1 MCSRELSGNV
11 CRINDLLHQPAIYP
25 HPTLSASKTIMNHQR
40 AIALPC
46 VFILLVSF
54 AAFSAFVHAQE
65 QEPQH
70 EIKQAEKRVQLAFR
84 DQEWLPALKWL
95 AAEQD
100 LNLDWQSLP
109 EGTFNL
115 HSTQDY
121 RVEEAEDL
129 INLQLLGRGFT
140 LLRRGEVLRVVPLK
154 DIDVTLVPHVEAD
167 LLETSQPHQFV
178 RVSFALEWMI
188 ADEAAKEFLPLMSP
202 FGKLFP
208 MASSNRLEA
217 MDAVVN
223 LREVFRL
230 LSRAEK
236 DEGRRERI
244 AEFHL
249 KHRKAEEVASKVRQL
264 VGLSPDSSTISSG
277 VQTQLDIEQA
287 RFKVE
292 AVKQM
297 GTSAKELLTDKK
309 PSIFI
314 TVNDKENSILV
325 NAPPNK
331 IEIVRQAIDA
341 MDKPLPPAASTWET
355 IGKVKVHE
363 VAGFDPDTVAKLLL
377 SLQERGNLAKETRI
391 QHEAAYNRL
400 IVFASPEDH
409 LTISQVVDSFRA
421 EKRSASVL
429 QLVSLEPVYAAKS
442 VQLVLKPIERPS
454 SAPGVASDGKF
465 QIEADPDHRRLL
477 LWATPDEV
485 TEVREFLIR
494 LGESFSQSVATSQM
508 HILQLNGGT
517 IDEVSGRMQELW
529 QDVSDAPLIIEGK
542 EGPEATN
549 TKPIQ
554 SSQPASDSSSVVPA
568 VSIAVPSDRTK
579 LVSKREMATPS
590 NVNASSNTSDKPPV
604 RIIEGENGEVI
615 ILSRDP
621 VAAESAKRLLQQLTP
636 SSNNLRVI
644 SLKHAQALSVKL
656 QLDAMLLHTMSQSTS
671 KLSTT
676 VPLKIDI
683 DYRTN
688 RLLIQNAN
696 ARQMELVEQMIPV
709 IDQPNADSDR
719 LTRVHRVYRFQH
731 RRVNDVVDA
740 VREVYRD
747 LLSVNDRVLSAT
759 VSGRSTSYNE
769 NLAATANNPEYQG
782 LMALGVDREANAMII
797 SAPNYLADDVVSLV
811 ELMDTAV
818 DSGAMA
824 VVPFTM
830 KPTDTKT
837 QEAISKLLLRQRK

>member
-1 MCSRELSGNV
+1 M
-11 CRINDLLHQPAIYP
+11 IN
-25 HPTLSASKTIMNHQR
+25 QR
-40 AIALPC
+40 AFALLCSSVLLIA
-46 VFILLVSF
+46 IASQQGR
-54 AAFSAFVHAQE
+54 AQSQDPLASPE
-65 QEPQH
+65 TSQP
-70 EIKQAEKRVQLAFR
+70 KVAVAKNVQLAFR
-84 DQEWLPALKWL
+84 EQEWLPALQWL
-95 AAEQD
+95 AAEQE
-100 LNLDWQSLP
+100 LNLDWQTLP

-121 RVEEAEDL
+121 SLEEAEDL

-167 LLETSQPHQFV
+167 LLESSQPHQFV
-178 RVSFALEWMI
+178 RVSFPLEWMI

-223 LREVFRL
+223 LREVHRL

-264 VGLSPDSSTISSG
+264 VGLSPDTTSASSG

-297 GTSAKELLTDKK
+297 GPSAKELLTDKK

-363 VAGFDPDTVAKLLL
+363 VAGFDPDTVAKLLT

-429 QLVSLEPVYAAKS
+429 QLVSLDPVYAAKS
-442 VQLVLKPIERPS
+442 IQLVLKSPERPS

-494 LGESFSQSVATSQM
+494 LGESFSQSLATSQM
-508 HILQLNGGT
+508 HILQLNGGS
-517 IDEVSGRMQELW
+517 ID
-529 QDVSDAPLIIEGK
+529 DVSERMKALWSDMSDSPLIIEEK
-542 EGPEATN
+542 NPQDDSDS
-549 TKPIQ
+549 KPIQ
-554 SSQPASDSSSVVPA
+554 TTQPAPLAPAVVPA
-568 VSIAVPSDRTK
+568 VSIASPSDGTK
-579 LVSKREMATPS
+579 LISKLEVATANNS
-590 NVNASSNTSDKPPV
+590 TASGGKLSGSDEPAVRSGKAPV
-604 RIIEGENGEVI
+604 RIVEGENGEVI

-621 VAAESAKRLLQQLTP
+621 AAAESAKRLLQQLTP

-644 SLKHAQALSVKL
+644 SLKHAQAMSVKV
-656 QLDAMLLHTMSQSTS
+656 QLEAMLLHTMTQSTS
-671 KLSTT
+671 KLSTSL
-676 VPLKIDI
+676 PLKIDV
-683 DYRTN
+683 DSRTN

-696 ARQMELVEQMIPV
+696 SRQIELVEQLVPV
-709 IDQPNADSDR
+709 IDQPNSDSDR
-719 LTRVHRVYRFQH
+719 LTRVHRVYRFQN
-731 RRVNDVVDA
+731 RRANDVVDA
-740 VREVYRD
+740 VKEVYRD
-747 LLSVNDRVLSAT
+747 LLSVNDRVLSASAT
-759 VSGRSTSYNE
+759 GRSNSYNE
-769 NLAATANNPEYQG
+769 NLAASANNPEYQG

-797 SAPNYLADDVVSLV
+797 SAPTYLVDDIIALM
-811 ELMDTAV
+811 ELMDTPI

-830 KPTDTKT
+830 KATDTKT
-837 QEAISKLLLRQRK
+837 QEAISRLLLRQKK

>member
-1 MCSRELSGNV
+1 
-11 CRINDLLHQPAIYP
+11 
-25 HPTLSASKTIMNHQR
+25 
-40 AIALPC
+40 
-46 VFILLVSF
+46 
-54 AAFSAFVHAQE
+54 
-65 QEPQH
+65 
-70 EIKQAEKRVQLAFR
+70 
-84 DQEWLPALKWL
+84 
-95 AAEQD
+95 
-100 LNLDWQSLP
+100 
-109 EGTFNL
+109 
-115 HSTQDY
+115 
-121 RVEEAEDL
+121 
-129 INLQLLGRGFT
+129 LLGRGFT

-167 LLETSQPHQFV
+167 LLESSQPHQFV
-178 RVSFALEWMI
+178 RVSFPLEWMI

-223 LREVFRL
+223 LLEVHRL

-264 VGLSPDSSTISSG
+264 VGLSPDSTSASSG

-297 GTSAKELLTDKK
+297 GPSAKELLTDKK

-341 MDKPLPPAASTWET
+341 MDKPLPPAVSTWET

-363 VAGFDPDTVAKLLL
+363 VAGFDPDTVSKLLT

-429 QLVSLEPVYAAKS
+429 QLVSLDPVYAAKS
-442 VQLVLKPIERPS
+442 IQLVLKSPERPS

-494 LGESFSQSVATSQM
+494 LGESFSQSLATSQM
-508 HILQLNGGT
+508 HILQLNGGS
-517 IDEVSGRMQELW
+517 ID
-529 QDVSDAPLIIEGK
+529 DVSERMKALWSDMSDSPLIIEEK
-542 EGPEATN
+542 N
-549 TKPIQ
+549 SQDDSDSKPIQ
-554 SSQPASDSSSVVPA
+554 TTQPTPPSPAVVPA
-568 VSIAVPSDRTK
+568 VSIAAPTDGTK
-579 LVSKREMATPS
+579 LISKLKVATS
-590 NVNASSNTSDKPPV
+590 TKSTASDGKISGSDEPALRSGKAPV
-604 RIIEGENGEVI
+604 RIVEGENGEVI

-636 SSNNLRVI
+636 SSNSLRVI
-644 SLKHAQALSVKL
+644 SLKHAQAMSAKT
-656 QLDAMLLHTMSQSTS
+656 QLEAMLLHTMTQSTS
-671 KLSTT
+671 KLSTSL
-676 VPLKIDI
+676 PLKIDV
-683 DYRTN
+683 DSRTN
-688 RLLIQNAN
+688 RLLIQNATS
-696 ARQMELVEQMIPV
+696 RQMELVEQLVPV
-709 IDQPNADSDR
+709 IDQPNSDSDR
-719 LTRVHRVYRFQH
+719 LTRVHRVYRFQN
-731 RRVNDVVDA
+731 RRANDVVDA
-740 VREVYRD
+740 VKEVYRD
-747 LLSVNDRVLSAT
+747 LLSVNDRVLSASAT
-759 VSGRSTSYNE
+759 GRSTSYNE
-769 NLAATANNPEYQG
+769 NLAASANNPEYQG

-797 SAPNYLADDVVSLV
+797 SAPSYLVDDVIALM
-811 ELMDTAV
+811 ELMDTPN

-830 KPTDTKT
+830 KATDTKT
-837 QEAISKLLLRQRK
+837 QEAISRLLLRQKK

>member
-1 MCSRELSGNV
+1 MINQRAFALLCSSV
-11 CRINDLLHQPAIYP
+11 LLIAIASHRGRAQSQDP
-25 HPTLSASKTIMNHQR
+25 SASPETSQPKVAVAKN
-40 AIALPC
+40 
-46 VFILLVSF
+46 
-54 AAFSAFVHAQE
+54 
-65 QEPQH
+65 
-70 EIKQAEKRVQLAFR
+70 VQLAFR
-84 DQEWLPALKWL
+84 DQEWLPALQWL
-95 AAEQD
+95 AAERE
-100 LNLDWQSLP
+100 LNLDWQTLP

-115 HSTQDY
+115 HSSQDY
-121 RVEEAEDL
+121 SLEEAEDL

-167 LLETSQPHQFV
+167 LLESSQSHQFV
-178 RVSFALEWMI
+178 RVSFPLEWMI

-223 LREVFRL
+223 LREVHRL
-230 LSRAEK
+230 LTRAEK

-244 AEFHL
+244 AEFIL
-249 KHRKAEEVASKVRQL
+249 KHRKAEDVASKVRQL
-264 VGLSPDSSTISSG
+264 VGLSPDSTSASSG

-297 GTSAKELLTDKK
+297 GPSAKELLTDKK

-363 VAGFDPDTVAKLLL
+363 VAGFDPDTVSKLLT

-429 QLVSLEPVYAAKS
+429 QLVSLDPVYAAKS
-442 VQLVLKPIERPS
+442 IQLVLKSPERPS

-494 LGESFSQSVATSQM
+494 LGESFSQSLATSQM
-508 HILQLNGGT
+508 HILQLNGGS
-517 IDEVSGRMQELW
+517 ID
-529 QDVSDAPLIIEGK
+529 DVSERMKALWSDMSDSPLIIEEK
-542 EGPEATN
+542 N
-549 TKPIQ
+549 SQDDSDSKPIQ
-554 SSQPASDSSSVVPA
+554 TTQPTPLSPAVVPA
-568 VSIAVPSDRTK
+568 VSIATPTDGTK
-579 LVSKREMATPS
+579 LISKLEIATATKS
-590 NVNASSNTSDKPPV
+590 TASDGKLSGSDEPALRSGKAPV
-604 RIIEGENGEVI
+604 RIVEGENGEVI

-636 SSNNLRVI
+636 SSNSLRVI
-644 SLKHAQALSVKL
+644 SLKHAQAMSAKT
-656 QLDAMLLHTMSQSTS
+656 QLEAMLLHTMTQSTS
-671 KLSTT
+671 KLSTSL
-676 VPLKIDI
+676 PLKIDV
-683 DYRTN
+683 DSRTN
-688 RLLIQNAN
+688 RLLIQNATS
-696 ARQMELVEQMIPV
+696 RQMELVEQLVPV
-709 IDQPNADSDR
+709 IDQPNSDSDR
-719 LTRVHRVYRFQH
+719 LTRVHRVYRFQN
-731 RRVNDVVDA
+731 RRANDVVDA
-740 VREVYRD
+740 VKEVYRD
-747 LLSVNDRVLSAT
+747 LLSVNDRVLSASAT
-759 VSGRSTSYNE
+759 GRSTSYNE
-769 NLAATANNPEYQG
+769 NLAASANNPEYQG

-797 SAPNYLADDVVSLV
+797 SAPSYLVDDVIALM
-811 ELMDTAV
+811 ELMDTPN

-830 KPTDTKT
+830 KATDTKT
-837 QEAISKLLLRQRK
+837 QEAISRLLLRQKK

>member
-1 MCSRELSGNV
+1 M
-11 CRINDLLHQPAIYP
+11 IN
-25 HPTLSASKTIMNHQR
+25 QR
-40 AIALPC
+40 AFALLCSSVLLIA
-46 VFILLVSF
+46 IASQQGR
-54 AAFSAFVHAQE
+54 AQSQDPLASPE
-65 QEPQH
+65 TSQP
-70 EIKQAEKRVQLAFR
+70 KVAVAKNVQLAFR
-84 DQEWLPALKWL
+84 EQEWLPALQWL
-95 AAEQD
+95 AAEQE
-100 LNLDWQSLP
+100 LNLDWQTLP

-121 RVEEAEDL
+121 SLEEAEDL

-167 LLETSQPHQFV
+167 LLESSQPHQFV
-178 RVSFALEWMI
+178 RVSFPLEWMI

-223 LREVFRL
+223 LREVHRL

-264 VGLSPDSSTISSG
+264 VGLSPDTTSASSG

-297 GTSAKELLTDKK
+297 GPSAKELLTDKK

-363 VAGFDPDTVAKLLL
+363 VAGFDPDTVAKLLT

-429 QLVSLEPVYAAKS
+429 QLVSLDPVYAAKS
-442 VQLVLKPIERPS
+442 IQLVLKSPERPS

-494 LGESFSQSVATSQM
+494 LGESFSQSLATSQM
-508 HILQLNGGT
+508 HILQLNGGS
-517 IDEVSGRMQELW
+517 ID
-529 QDVSDAPLIIEGK
+529 DVSERMKALWSDMSDSPLIIEEK
-542 EGPEATN
+542 NPQDDSDS
-549 TKPIQ
+549 KPIQ
-554 SSQPASDSSSVVPA
+554 TTQPAPLAPAVVPA
-568 VSIAVPSDRTK
+568 VSIASPSDGTK
-579 LVSKREMATPS
+579 LISKLEVATANNS
-590 NVNASSNTSDKPPV
+590 TASGGKLSGSDEPAVRSGKAPV
-604 RIIEGENGEVI
+604 RIVEGENGEVI

-621 VAAESAKRLLQQLTP
+621 AAAESAKRLLQQLTP

-644 SLKHAQALSVKL
+644 SLKHAQAMSVKV
-656 QLDAMLLHTMSQSTS
+656 QLEAMLLHTMTQSTS
-671 KLSTT
+671 KLSTSL
-676 VPLKIDI
+676 PLKIDV
-683 DYRTN
+683 DSRTN

-696 ARQMELVEQMIPV
+696 SRQIELVEQLVPV
-709 IDQPNADSDR
+709 IDQPNSDSDR
-719 LTRVHRVYRFQH
+719 LTRVHRVYRFQN
-731 RRVNDVVDA
+731 RRANDVVDA
-740 VREVYRD
+740 VKEVYRD
-747 LLSVNDRVLSAT
+747 LLSVNDRVLSASAT
-759 VSGRSTSYNE
+759 GRSNSYNE
-769 NLAATANNPEYQG
+769 NLAASANNPEYQG

-797 SAPNYLADDVVSLV
+797 SAPTYLVDDVIALM
-811 ELMDTAV
+811 ELMDTPI

-830 KPTDTKT
+830 KATDTKT
-837 QEAISKLLLRQRK
+837 QEAISRLLLRQKK

>member
-1 MCSRELSGNV
+1 M
-11 CRINDLLHQPAIYP
+11 
-25 HPTLSASKTIMNHQR
+25 
-40 AIALPC
+40 AIASPLG
-46 VFILLVSF
+46 L
-54 AAFSAFVHAQE
+54 AQP
-65 QEPQH
+65 QEPAALPETSQPQGVVV
-70 EIKQAEKRVQLAFR
+70 KNVQLSFR
-84 DQEWLPALKWL
+84 DQEWLPALQWL
-95 AAEQD
+95 AAEQE
-100 LNLDWQSLP
+100 LNLDWQTLP

-115 HSTQDY
+115 HSSQDFSL
-121 RVEEAEDL
+121 EEAEDL

-167 LLETSQPHQFV
+167 LLESSQPHQFV
-178 RVSFALEWMI
+178 RVSFPLEWMI

-223 LREVFRL
+223 LLEVHRL

-264 VGLSPDSSTISSG
+264 VGLSPDSTSASSG

-297 GTSAKELLTDKK
+297 GPSAKELLTDKK

-341 MDKPLPPAASTWET
+341 MDKPLPPAVSTWET

-363 VAGFDPDTVAKLLL
+363 VAGFDPDTVSKLLT

-429 QLVSLEPVYAAKS
+429 QLVSLDPVYAAKS
-442 VQLVLKPIERPS
+442 IQLVLKSPERPS

-494 LGESFSQSVATSQM
+494 LGESFSQSLATSQM
-508 HILQLNGGT
+508 HILQLNGGS
-517 IDEVSGRMQELW
+517 ID
-529 QDVSDAPLIIEGK
+529 DVSERMKALWSDMSDSPLIIEEK
-542 EGPEATN
+542 N
-549 TKPIQ
+549 SQDDSDSKPIQ
-554 SSQPASDSSSVVPA
+554 TTQPTPPSPAVVPA
-568 VSIAVPSDRTK
+568 VSIAAPTDGTK
-579 LVSKREMATPS
+579 LISKLKVATS
-590 NVNASSNTSDKPPV
+590 TKSTASDGKISGSDEPALRSGKAPV
-604 RIIEGENGEVI
+604 RIVEGENGEVI

-636 SSNNLRVI
+636 SSNSLRVI
-644 SLKHAQALSVKL
+644 SLKHAQAMSAKT
-656 QLDAMLLHTMSQSTS
+656 QLEAMLLHTMTQSTS
-671 KLSTT
+671 KLSTSL
-676 VPLKIDI
+676 PLKIDV
-683 DYRTN
+683 DSRTN
-688 RLLIQNAN
+688 RLLIQNATS
-696 ARQMELVEQMIPV
+696 RQMELVEQLVPV
-709 IDQPNADSDR
+709 IDQPNSDSDR
-719 LTRVHRVYRFQH
+719 LTRVHRVYRFQN
-731 RRVNDVVDA
+731 RRANDVVDA
-740 VREVYRD
+740 VKEVYRD
-747 LLSVNDRVLSAT
+747 LLSVNDRVLSASAT
-759 VSGRSTSYNE
+759 GRSTSYNE
-769 NLAATANNPEYQG
+769 NLAASANNPEYQG

-797 SAPNYLADDVVSLV
+797 SAPSYLVDDVIALM
-811 ELMDTAV
+811 ELMDTPN

-830 KPTDTKT
+830 KATDTKT
-837 QEAISKLLLRQRK
+837 QEAISRLLLRQKK

>member
-1 MCSRELSGNV
+1 M
-11 CRINDLLHQPAIYP
+11 IN
-25 HPTLSASKTIMNHQR
+25 QR
-40 AIALPC
+40 AFALLCRSFLLIAIACPFGLAQPQDP
-46 VFILLVSF
+46 VASPE
-54 AAFSAFVHAQE
+54 AAQPKIATT
-65 QEPQH
+65 
-70 EIKQAEKRVQLAFR
+70 KNVQLTFR
-84 DQEWLPALKWL
+84 EQEWLPALQWL
-95 AAEQD
+95 AAEQE
-100 LNLDWQSLP
+100 LNLDWQTLP

-115 HSTQDY
+115 HSSQNFSL
-121 RVEEAEDL
+121 EEAEDL

-167 LLETSQPHQFV
+167 LLESSQSHQFV
-178 RVSFALEWMI
+178 RVSFPLEWMI

-223 LREVFRL
+223 LREVHRL
-230 LSRAEK
+230 LTRAEK

-244 AEFHL
+244 AEFIL

-264 VGLSPDSSTISSG
+264 VGLSPDTTSASSG

-297 GTSAKELLTDKK
+297 GPSAKELLTDKK

-363 VAGFDPDTVAKLLL
+363 VAGFDPDTVSKLLT

-429 QLVSLEPVYAAKS
+429 QLVSLDPVYAAKS
-442 VQLVLKPIERPS
+442 IQLVLKSPERPS

-494 LGESFSQSVATSQM
+494 LGESFSQSLATSQM
-508 HILQLNGGT
+508 HILQLNGSS
-517 IDEVSGRMQELW
+517 ID
-529 QDVSDAPLIIEGK
+529 DVSERMKALWSDMSDSPLIIEEK
-542 EGPEATN
+542 APKDDSDS
-549 TKPIQ
+549 KPIPTT
-554 SSQPASDSSSVVPA
+554 QPPPLSPAVVPA
-568 VSIAVPSDRTK
+568 VSISAPTDGTK
-579 LVSKREMATPS
+579 LISKLEVATATKS
-590 NVNASSNTSDKPPV
+590 TASDGKLSGSDEPALRSGKAPV
-604 RIIEGENGEVI
+604 RIVEGENGEVI

-636 SSNNLRVI
+636 ASNNLRII
-644 SLKHAQALSVKL
+644 SLKHAQAMSVKV
-656 QLDAMLLHTMSQSTS
+656 QLEAMLLHTITQSTS
-671 KLSTT
+671 KLSTSQ
-676 VPLKIDI
+676 PLKIDV
-683 DYRTN
+683 DSRTN

-696 ARQMELVEQMIPV
+696 SRQIELVEQLVPV
-709 IDQPNADSDR
+709 IDQPNSDNDR
-719 LTRVHRVYRFQH
+719 LTRVHRVYRFQN
-731 RRVNDVVDA
+731 RRANDVVDA
-740 VREVYRD
+740 VKEVYRD
-747 LLSVNDRVLSAT
+747 LLSVNDRVLSASAT
-759 VSGRSTSYNE
+759 GRSTSYNE
-769 NLAATANNPEYQG
+769 NLAASANNPEYQG

-797 SAPNYLADDVVSLV
+797 SAPSYLVDDVIALM
-811 ELMDTAV
+811 ELMDTPN

-830 KPTDTKT
+830 KATDTKT
-837 QEAISKLLLRQRK
+837 QEAISRLLLRQKK

>member
-1 MCSRELSGNV
+1 M
-11 CRINDLLHQPAIYP
+11 IN
-25 HPTLSASKTIMNHQR
+25 QR
-40 AIALPC
+40 AFALLCSSVLLIAIASQKGRSQSQDPSALPETSQPK
-46 VFILLVSF
+46 VAV
-54 AAFSAFVHAQE
+54 A
-65 QEPQH
+65 
-70 EIKQAEKRVQLAFR
+70 KNVQLAFR
-84 DQEWLPALKWL
+84 DQEWLPALQWL
-95 AAEQD
+95 ATEQE
-100 LNLDWQSLP
+100 LNLDWQTLP

-121 RVEEAEDL
+121 SLEEAEDL

-167 LLETSQPHQFV
+167 LLESSQPHQFV
-178 RVSFALEWMI
+178 RVSFPLEWMI

-223 LREVFRL
+223 LREVHRL

-264 VGLSPDSSTISSG
+264 VGLSPDSTSASSG

-297 GTSAKELLTDKK
+297 GPSAKELLTDKK

-363 VAGFDPDTVAKLLL
+363 VAGFDPDTVAKLLT

-429 QLVSLEPVYAAKS
+429 QLVSLDPVYAAKS
-442 VQLVLKPIERPS
+442 IQLVLKSPERPS

-494 LGESFSQSVATSQM
+494 LGESFSQSLATSQM
-508 HILQLNGGT
+508 HILQLNGGS
-517 IDEVSGRMQELW
+517 ID
-529 QDVSDAPLIIEGK
+529 DVSERMKALWSDMSDSPLIIEEK
-542 EGPEATN
+542 NPQEDLDS
-549 TKPIQ
+549 KPIQ
-554 SSQPASDSSSVVPA
+554 TTQPAPLSPAVVPA
-568 VSIAVPSDRTK
+568 VSIAAPTDGTK
-579 LVSKREMATPS
+579 LISKLEVASATKSIPS
-590 NVNASSNTSDKPPV
+590 ASGGTLSGSDEPALRSGKAPV
-604 RIIEGENGEVI
+604 RIVEGENGEVI

-644 SLKHAQALSVKL
+644 SLKHAQAMSVKV
-656 QLDAMLLHTMSQSTS
+656 QLEAMLLHTMTPSTS
-671 KLSTT
+671 KLSTSL
-676 VPLKIDI
+676 PLKIDV
-683 DYRTN
+683 DSRTN

-696 ARQMELVEQMIPV
+696 SRQIELVEQLVPV
-709 IDQPNADSDR
+709 IDQPNSDSDR
-719 LTRVHRVYRFQH
+719 LTRVHRVYRFQN
-731 RRVNDVVDA
+731 RRANDVVEA
-740 VREVYRD
+740 VKEVYRD
-747 LLSVNDRVLSAT
+747 LLSVNDRVLSASAT
-759 VSGRSTSYNE
+759 GRSTSYNE
-769 NLAATANNPEYQG
+769 NLAASANNPEYQG

-797 SAPNYLADDVVSLV
+797 SAPTYLVDDVIALM
-811 ELMDTAV
+811 ELMDTPI

-830 KPTDTKT
+830 KATDTKT
-837 QEAISKLLLRQRK
+837 QEAISRLLLRQKK